1 MPKLEFLSKSP
12 FSQKLNITTLYSKNW
27 TFFKI
32 HEIEYTSSTMFK
44 KTLYWW
50 NWISS
55 FPYMWGKTPIW
66 IERNLISIPPKRL
79 GSVVAYR
86 PPPRLGVLAGIK
98 KYLKDRI
105 IFCIFFINIRIYEY
119 KFIYFGKVIDWNA
132 HTIIHFE
139 NKCTFC
145 EVLMYCA
152 KVKYNF
158 CQNILKSRFRN
169 LKNMFQLFF
178 FHFISRSGRAST
190 WSFCD
195 IYEKT

>member
-1 MPKLEFLSKSP
+1 MHIAYIPVLFIF
-12 FSQKLNITTLYSKNW
+12 FS
-27 TFFKI
+27 
-32 HEIEYTSSTMFK
+32 
-44 KTLYWW
+44 
-50 NWISS
+50 
-55 FPYMWGKTPIW
+55 
-66 IERNLISIPPKRL
+66 
-79 GSVVAYR
+79 V
-86 PPPRLGVLAGIK
+86 IK

-178 FHFISRSGRAST
+178 FSILFQEVVGQVHEVFVTFMKKPSYQVFIKMI
-190 WSFCD
+190 F
-195 IYEKT
+195 

>member
-1 MPKLEFLSKSP
+1 MIFAYRDSNKPFTILNSIKCIPK
-12 FSQKLNITTLYSKNW
+12 
-27 TFFKI
+27 
-32 HEIEYTSSTMFK
+32 
-44 KTLYWW
+44 
-50 NWISS
+50 
-55 FPYMWGKTPIW
+55 
-66 IERNLISIPPKRL
+66 ISIFPASIYLIRGDICSNYNLKFFF
-79 GSVVAYR
+79 SV
-86 PPPRLGVLAGIK
+86 IK